1 MRPILKSAL
10 PASMA
15 KYQFS
20 VRVVPRYLP
29 EQSEPDEE
37 RYVFAYTV
45 TIANTGETR
54 AQLVSRHWIIT
65 DGKGQVNEVRGQGVV
80 GEQPVLEPGQAF
92 EYTSGCPLETPV
104 GTMRGSYLCVAEDG
118 TRFQAEV
125 PEFAL
130 AGPRTLH

>member
-1 MRPILKSAL
+1 
-10 PASMA
+10 MA

-20 VRVVPRYLP
+20 VRVVPRYLS
-29 EQSEPDEE
+29 EQSEPGEQ

-45 TIANTGETR
+45 TIANTGDTR
-54 AQLVSRHWIIT
+54 AQLLTRHWIIT
-65 DGKGQVNEVRGQGVV
+65 DGNGQVNEVRGQGVV
-80 GEQPVLEPGQAF
+80 GEQPVLAPGEAF

-104 GTMRGSYLCVAEDG
+104 GTMRGSYLCVADDG